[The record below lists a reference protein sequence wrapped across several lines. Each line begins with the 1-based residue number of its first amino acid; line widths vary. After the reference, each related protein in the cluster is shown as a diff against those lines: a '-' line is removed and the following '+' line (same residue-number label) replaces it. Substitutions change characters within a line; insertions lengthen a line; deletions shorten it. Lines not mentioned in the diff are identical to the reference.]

1 MFKKIALALT
11 ALVLGVATIAMPVPA
26 MASNGPSQHSGTT
39 HNNTNNT
46 NDTNDTSNGTAK
58 TAILKSCATDDG
70 KGGGIL
76 CLLRQGLDI
85 LSWIV
90 GALGFAALVFVG
102 FQYLTAGDN
111 EEQVKKAKRRIV
123 EIVIG
128 VALFLLANVI
138 VQWLTGDDPTKYY
151 NNSTDDTNNT
161 SQIEQRVDGS
171 IL

>member
-1 MFKKIALALT
+1 MIRKIALALT
-11 ALVLGVATIAMPVPA
+11 ALVLGVATIAMPAPA
-26 MASNGPSQHSGTT
+26 MASDGPSQHSETT
-39 HNNTNNT
+39 HT
-46 NDTNDTSNGTAK
+46 DGTAK

-76 CLLRQGLDI
+76 CLLREGLDI

-138 VQWLTGDDPTKYY
+138 VQWLTGSDPNASNSGS
-151 NNSTDDTNNT
+151 NNGGS
-161 SQIEQRVDGS
+161 SEQQSSSGGNR
-171 IL
+171 

>member
-11 ALVLGVATIAMPVPA
+11 ALVLGVATIAMPAPA
-26 MASNGPSQHSGTT
+26 MASNGPSQHSETT
-39 HNNTNNT
+39 HA
-46 NDTNDTSNGTAK
+46 DGTAK
-58 TAILKSCATDDG
+58 TAILKTCATDDG

-76 CLLRQGLDI
+76 CLLREGLDI

-138 VQWLTGDDPTKYY
+138 VQWLTGSDPNASNSGS
-151 NNSTDDTNNT
+151 NNGGS
-161 SQIEQRVDGS
+161 SQQQSSSGGNK
-171 IL
+171 